1 MESFTTN
8 QSALCNQGQAF
19 ICLHCFHRVTF
30 TKKHSDD
37 CVQKITQKIPFMEQH
52 LEIRDNNI
60 QRVTFTK

>member
-30 TKKHSDD
+30 TKKTFRWLCSKNYTENSVHG
-37 CVQKITQKIPFMEQH
+37 TT
-52 LEIRDNNI
+52 LRN
-60 QRVTFTK
+60 QRK